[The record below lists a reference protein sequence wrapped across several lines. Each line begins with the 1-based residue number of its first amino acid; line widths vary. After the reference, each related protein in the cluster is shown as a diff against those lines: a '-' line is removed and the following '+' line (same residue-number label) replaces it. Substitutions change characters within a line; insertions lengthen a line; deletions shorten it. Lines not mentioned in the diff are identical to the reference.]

1 MQRTT
6 IAAAVAATALAVP
19 AVAGAHVT
27 VSPEQIPA
35 EGYSFVD
42 VNVPHGCDES
52 PTTSITV
59 QLPDSVV
66 GATPEVATGWKIKV
80 KEGKL
85 AKPIEQHGETITEGP
100 REVTWSGGDLDAHQL
115 QRFGMSIQTA
125 GTAGEPAHFKILQK
139 CQEGETAWAEI
150 PVEGEEEPEAPAATV
165 QLIAADDA
173 HGAAASGDHAK
184 EGDDAAAEEVS
195 AQNASAQS
203 SGVTADDL
211 DGKASTGLAIA
222 GIVMGAV
229 GLLAAGFAVATS
241 RRKA

>member
-1 MQRTT
+1 MQRKT

-19 AVAGAHVT
+19 AAASAHVT
-27 VSPEQIPA
+27 VSPESIPA

-42 VNVPHGCDES
+42 VNVPHGCEES

-59 QLPDSVV
+59 QLPDAVV

-85 AKPIEQHGETITEGP
+85 PKPITQHGETITEGV
-100 REVTWSGGDLDAHQL
+100 REVTWSGGSLDPRQL

-125 GTAGEPAHFKILQK
+125 GKAGDTAYFKILQQCK
-139 CQEGETAWAEI
+139 EGETAWAEI
-150 PVEGEEEPEAPAATV
+150 PVEGQDEPEAPASGV
-165 QLIAADDA
+165 KLIASEEEG
-173 HGAAASGDHAK
+173 HGAAASG
-184 EGDDAAAEEVS
+184 GDDAAGAEEVS
-195 AQNASAQS
+195 AQNASAQT

-222 GIVMGAV
+222 GLVMGAV
-229 GLLAAGFAVATS
+229 GLLAAGFAVAVS

>member
-1 MQRTT
+1 MQRTKLT
-6 IAAAVAATALAVP
+6 AAAVTIAALAVP

-27 VSPEQIPA
+27 ISPKEIPA

-66 GATPEVATGWKIKV
+66 GATPEVASGWDIKV

-85 AKPIEQHGETITEGP
+85 PKPIEQHGETITEGP
-100 REVTWSGGDLDAHQL
+100 REVTWSGGNLDAHQL

-125 GTAGEPAHFKILQK
+125 GTAGEPAHFKILQTCK
-139 CQEGETAWAEI
+139 EGETAWAEI

-165 QLIAADDA
+165 SLVASEEEQD
-173 HGAAASGDHAK
+173 HAAAK
-184 EGDDAAAEEVS
+184 EEVS
-195 AQNASAQS
+195 AENASATS

-222 GIVMGAV
+222 GIVMGAI
-229 GLLAAGFAVATS
+229 GLLAAGFAVAVS

>member
-1 MQRTT
+1 MQRKT
-6 IAAAVAATALAVP
+6 IAAAVAATCLAVP
-19 AVAGAHVT
+19 SAAAAHVT

-42 VNVPHGCDES
+42 VNVPHGCEES

-66 GATPEVATGWKIKV
+66 GATPEVATGWTIKV

-85 AKPIEQHGETITEGP
+85 PKPIEQHGETITEGP
-100 REVTWSGGDLDAHQL
+100 REVTWSGGNLDAHQL

-125 GTAGEPAHFKILQK
+125 GTAGESAYFKILQK
-139 CQEGETAWAEI
+139 CKEGETAWAEI

-165 QLIAADDA
+165 QLIAAGDA
-173 HGAAASGDHAK
+173 HGAAASGD
-184 EGDDAAAEEVS
+184 DAAATEEVS

-203 SGVTADDL
+203 AGVSADDL

-222 GIVMGAV
+222 GIVMGAI